1 MRLEQLATR
10 IALLESKVNFLMTG
24 EFTPVSVDGIN
35 VETIDARLSVVETTV
50 DMLVAQ
56 KTKEIMTSIAS
67 ADASEGVT
75 IGTEAIVALSPS
87 ATFPEASDIV
97 SAVVESQVD
106 LPAIDSEEASALVA
120 TAMTTIITAQPEVVT
135 NSDLMVNTILDAL
148 TNQPSIV
155 EGTDA
160 DQAIDAISVI
170 ITNITG
176 EEVSEE
182 VKLQIQNAIFSE
194 SDPLLDDIEARLDIV
209 EAKYNTLVK

>member
-1 MRLEQLATR
+1 
-10 IALLESKVNFLMTG
+10 
-24 EFTPVSVDGIN
+24 
-35 VETIDARLSVVETTV
+35 
-50 DMLVAQ
+50 
-56 KTKEIMTSIAS
+56 
-67 ADASEGVT
+67 
-75 IGTEAIVALSPS
+75 
-87 ATFPEASDIV
+87 
-97 SAVVESQVD
+97 
-106 LPAIDSEEASALVA
+106 
-120 TAMTTIITAQPEVVT
+120 
-135 NSDLMVNTILDAL
+135 MVNTILDAL

-194 SDPLLDDIEARLDIV
+194 SDPLLDDIEARLDVV

>member
-1 MRLEQLATR
+1 
-10 IALLESKVNFLMTG
+10 
-24 EFTPVSVDGIN
+24 
-35 VETIDARLSVVETTV
+35 
-50 DMLVAQ
+50 
-56 KTKEIMTSIAS
+56 
-67 ADASEGVT
+67 
-75 IGTEAIVALSPS
+75 
-87 ATFPEASDIV
+87 
-97 SAVVESQVD
+97 
-106 LPAIDSEEASALVA
+106 
-120 TAMTTIITAQPEVVT
+120 MTTIITAQPEVVT

-160 DQAIDAISVI
+160 DQVIDAISVI

-194 SDPLLDDIEARLDIV
+194 SDPLLDDIEARLDVV

>member
-97 SAVVESQVD
+97 SAVVESQVN

-120 TAMTTIITAQPEVVT
+120 TAMTTIITAQPEVVI

-160 DQAIDAISVI
+160 DQVIDAISVI

-194 SDPLLDDIEARLDIV
+194 SDPLLDDIEARLDVV